1 MNNLFF
7 GGTSYEVNTDNKTV
21 NIDGFFTNVG
31 YPLESTRSYNR
42 GTSFRCSEW
51 KDNVEYVNDSFYIDF
66 VSYKG
71 ALYFCKKN
79 NTDQKPAAN
88 SEYWA
93 MVLTNTSPY
102 VFVPEVNNGTL
113 SWTLSDN
120 LEYPESVYIKGET
133 GPKGDQGVS
142 GKDGLNGKDGNT
154 PNIYIKYSKEG
165 DLKLYDAG
173 IIDEIDYIHLYIGHA
188 EKPPTDRGKYHTWRI
203 KGKKGEPG
211 DKGEDGEIG
220 PQGPKGEQGDPGE
233 KGDKGDKGETGS
245 QGPRGVPGPRG
256 PRGPMGPE
264 GCPGPPGRKGDKG
277 DKGDRGYTTYW
288 HIAYAND
295 EKGTGF
301 NYENGKY
308 ISFYVDYLE
317 EDNAEKFTE
326 WILFKGDQGVQGIQG
341 PQGEIGPKGDSNFIL
356 GNQLPD
362 TAEEKDIYLD
372 IESGSFYRYSSES
385 WESVGSITVDN
396 DLRWHDE

>member
-31 YPLESTRSYNR
+31 NPLESTRSYNR

-79 NTDQKPAAN
+79 NTDQEPAAN

-120 LEYPESVYIKGET
+120 LVCPEPIYIKGEQ
-133 GPKGDQGVS
+133 GPQGKEGKQGDPGKNGID
-142 GKDGLNGKDGNT
+142 GKDGKDGQDGKDG
-154 PNIYIKYSKEG
+154 KDG
-165 DLKLYDAG
+165 DIGPQGLQGLRG
-173 IIDEIDYIHLYIGHA
+173 IQG
-188 EKPPTDRGKYHTWRI
+188 EK
-203 KGKKGEPG
+203 G
-211 DKGEDGEIG
+211 DKGESGEAG
-220 PQGPKGEQGDPGE
+220 P
-233 KGDKGDKGETGS
+233 KGDKGETGS

-277 DKGDRGYTTYW
+277 DKGDRGYTAYW

-295 EKGTGF
+295 DKGTDF

>member
-31 YPLESTRSYNR
+31 NPLESTRSYNR

-51 KDNVEYVNDSFYIDF
+51 EDNVKYVNDSFYIDF

-79 NTDQKPAAN
+79 NIDKEPAAN

-102 VFVPEVNNGTL
+102 VFVPEVTTDGTL
-113 SWTLSDN
+113 SWTLSNN
-120 LEYPESVYIKGET
+120 LETPKSFRI
-133 GPKGDQGVS
+133 KGDQG
-142 GKDGLNGKDGNT
+142 DT
-154 PNIYIKYSKEG
+154 
-165 DLKLYDAG
+165 
-173 IIDEIDYIHLYIGHA
+173 
-188 EKPPTDRGKYHTWRI
+188 
-203 KGKKGEPG
+203 
-211 DKGEDGEIG
+211 GEDGEIG
-220 PQGPKGEQGDPGE
+220 PQGPEGPQGAIGPTGPTGPRGPRGPEGKQGPEGERGPEGKQGATGPQGPEGE
-233 KGDKGDKGETGS
+233 RGPEGPKGETGS

-256 PRGPMGPE
+256 PKGPMGPE

-277 DKGDRGYTTYW
+277 DKGDRGYTAYW

-295 EKGTGF
+295 DKGTDL
-301 NYENGKY
+301 NHENGKY

-326 WILFKGDQGVQGIQG
+326 WILFKGDQGIQGIQG

-356 GNQLPD
+356 GNQFPD
-362 TAEEKDIYLD
+362 VAEEKDIYLNT
-372 IESGSFYRYSSES
+372 ESGSFYRYSSEL
-385 WESVGSITVDN
+385 WEPVGSITVDN